1 MRIALTG
8 ATGFIGRYI
17 VEQLVSSGHE
27 LNCWYREHSD
37 RGHLESFGD
46 SISWLKGNLDD
57 HDSATRLI
65 RDCDMIVH
73 NAYWRPGEGFRGAE
87 GDVVEFARVNI
98 LGTLN
103 LIEQS
108 ISAGLKRFVFVSTC
122 AVHEQILA
130 DRPLDEAHPLW
141 PLSHYGAH
149 KAAIE
154 KFVHSYGFGFGYP
167 ICAIRP
173 TGVYGIR
180 NPLSASKWFAL
191 VSRIID
197 GLPVRVSGGGK
208 EVHARDV
215 ARGIDVL
222 LNASDVAGQSY
233 ACYDQYVSEFEVASV
248 AKELTGSNSEIIGE
262 PKSPKNEIITS
273 KLEELGM
280 TFGGESLLRNTISE
294 LIKEALNEKQQAA
307 E

>member
-17 VEQLVSSGHE
+17 VERLVNSGHQ

-37 RGHLESFGD
+37 RSHLQTHSD
-46 SISWLKGNLDD
+46 SISWLKGDLAE
-57 HDSATRLI
+57 HQSADRLI
-65 RDCDMIVH
+65 RDCDAIIH

-108 ISAGLKRFVFVSTC
+108 ISAGLQRFVFVSTC
-122 AVHEQILA
+122 AVHEQILS

-173 TGVYGIR
+173 TGVYGLQD
-180 NPLSASKWFAL
+180 PLSASKWFGL
-191 VSRIID
+191 VSRVVS

-208 EVHARDV
+208 EVHASDV
-215 ARGIDVL
+215 AKGIEVL
-222 LNASDVAGQSY
+222 LNANDISGESF
-233 ACYDQYVSEFEVASV
+233 ACYDRYISEFDVATI
-248 AKELTGSNSEIIGE
+248 AKELTGSPSEILGE
-262 PKSPKNEIITS
+262 QKTPKNEIVADKIKS
-273 KLEELGM
+273 QGM
-280 TFGGESLLRNTISE
+280 SFGGKALLRETIAAMIDGIRES
-294 LIKEALNEKQQAA
+294 NES
-307 E
+307 